1 MEVCDNTIL
10 RIISLLFVSFYN
22 LIENKEHVLTWCKGA
37 EFTFNSKFMNI
48 SEARANYP
56 WWMQKFLLGIRF
68 SSHVFV

>member
-37 EFTFNSKFMNI
+37 EFTLYSKFMNI
-48 SEARANYP
+48 SEARANSA
-56 WWMQKFLLGIRF
+56 WWMHELLLGIRF
-68 SSHVFV
+68 YSHIFV